1 MSFKIITGMS
11 GAGKSNMVQVLE
23 DLNYYC
29 VDNLPP
35 NLFVKFS
42 ELVSQSQSDFENVAL
57 VADVRGGKFFS
68 DLHDVLEDLKA
79 QGVAFEIIFLEASDE
94 VLVRRYKETRRRHPL
109 SYAGSVLDG
118 IQEERKRLQ
127 IIRNMADVIIDTSKM
142 KVQEFKVEVAS
153 HLDENYVNLL
163 NVSVMSFGFKHGLP
177 IDADLVV
184 DVRFLP
190 NPFYIPELKTE
201 TGLSQAVQE
210 YVYNQDVTK
219 NFVSKYSQLILD
231 ILPEYKKEGKKHLVI
246 AIGCTGGQH
255 RSVAIA
261 EKLYEIIN
269 DAKVENT
276 KLENIN
282 VKVAHRDMKKN
293 LAEVISRNN

>member
-35 NLFVKFS
+35 NLFMKFT

-79 QGVAFEIIFLEASDE
+79 QGIAYEIIFLEASDE

-109 SYAGSVLDG
+109 SYSGSVLDG

-127 IIRNMADVIIDTSKM
+127 AIRNMADVIIDTSKM
-142 KVQEFKVEVAS
+142 KVQEFKEKATRY
-153 HLDENYVNLL
+153 LDANNQSGLNL
-163 NVSVMSFGFKHGLP
+163 SIMSFGFKHGLP
-177 IDADLVV
+177 IDADLVM

-190 NPFYIPELKTE
+190 NPYYIPELKTQ
-201 TGLSQAVQE
+201 TGLSHEVQD
-210 YVYNQDVTK
+210 YVYNQDITK
-219 NFVSKYSQLILD
+219 NFVEKYSQLILD
-231 ILPEYKKEGKKHLVI
+231 ILPEYIKEGKKHLVI

-261 EKLYEIIN
+261 EKLYEIISKECEEEGSPI
-269 DAKVENT
+269 AS
-276 KLENIN
+276 IN
-282 VKVAHRDMKKN
+282 VKSSHRDMKKN
-293 LAEVISRNN
+293 LAEVISR